1 MSKITVSS
9 LKKIKQADEKFVCLT
24 VYDAI
29 YAQVLESAG
38 VDVLLV
44 GDSLGMVIQGH
55 DTTLPVTVDDIIYH
69 TKAVRRGSQEA
80 LIMADMPFMS
90 YVDEGNA
97 LANAGRIMKEG
108 GAHIVKLE
116 GGAAFTHIIEQ
127 LALHGIPVCGHL
139 GLLPQSVNKLGG
151 YKVQGKDRQS
161 AETILHDAKLLEQAG
176 CDIMLLECVPLELAK
191 QVTESLQIPVIGIGA
206 GPHCDGQVL
215 VLQDMLGITPGKRP
229 RFTHDFLADTGNI
242 AAAVEAYVK
251 AVKSGEFP
259 SPQQSFTS

>member
-9 LKKIKQADEKFVCLT
+9 LKKMKQAGEKFVCLT
-24 VYDAI
+24 VYDAT
-29 YAQVLESAG
+29 YAQLLEAAG

-55 DTTLPVTVDDIIYH
+55 DSTLPVTVDDIIYH
-69 TKAVRRGSQEA
+69 TRAVHRGSQNA
-80 LIMADMPFMS
+80 LILADMPFIS
-90 YVDEGNA
+90 YVDPASAVE
-97 LANAGRIMKEG
+97 NAGRIMKEG
-108 GAHIVKLE
+108 GAHMVKLE
-116 GGAAFTHIIEQ
+116 GGAAFAETIQ
-127 LALHGIPVCGHL
+127 QMTLHGIPVCGHL

-176 CDIMLLECVPLELAK
+176 CDFMLLECVPLELAR
-191 QVTESLQIPVIGIGA
+191 QVTEALQIPVIGIGA
-206 GPHCDGQVL
+206 GPHCDSQVL

-229 RFTHDFLADTGNI
+229 RFTQDFMMGNDSI
-242 AAAVEAYVK
+242 AAAVAAYVK

-259 SPQQSFTS
+259 SLEQSFTS